1 MSEWMSSD
9 DQRNVLLKGMESRMA
24 VCEVLTEKLL
34 KEAKVQNKMVQHI
47 SDTIEDNS
55 KQIGTL
61 AQQIKE
67 LTEQMLN
74 ISKVIVQIATK
85 QVQKN
90 VVEK

>member
-24 VCEVLTEKLL
+24 VCEILTEKLL
-34 KEAKVQNKMVQHI
+34 NEAKVQNKLVQHI

-55 KQIGTL
+55 KQIRIL
-61 AQQIKE
+61 AQQIKD

-74 ISKVIVQIATK
+74 ISKIILQIAPN

>member
-34 KEAKVQNKMVQHI
+34 NEAKVQNKMVQHI

-55 KQIGTL
+55 KQIRTL
-61 AQQIKE
+61 TQQIKE

-74 ISKVIVQIATK
+74 ISKIIVQIATK

-90 VVEK
+90 VVQS

>member
-34 KEAKVQNKMVQHI
+34 NEAKVQNKMVQHI

-55 KQIGTL
+55 KQIRIL

-74 ISKVIVQIATK
+74 ISKIILQIATN

-90 VVEK
+90 VVE

>member
-34 KEAKVQNKMVQHI
+34 NEAKVQNKMVQHI

-55 KQIGTL
+55 KQIRIL

-74 ISKVIVQIATK
+74 ISKIILQIATK

-90 VVEK
+90 VVE

>member
-1 MSEWMSSD
+1 MSKWMSSD

-34 KEAKVQNKMVQHI
+34 NEAKFQNKLVQHI

-55 KQIGTL
+55 KQIRIL
-61 AQQIKE
+61 AQQIKD

-74 ISKVIVQIATK
+74 ISKIILQIATN

>member
-34 KEAKVQNKMVQHI
+34 NEAKVQNKLVQHI

-55 KQIGTL
+55 KQIPIL
-61 AQQIKE
+61 AQQIKD

-74 ISKVIVQIATK
+74 ISKIILQIATN

>member
-34 KEAKVQNKMVQHI
+34 NEAKVQNKMVQHI

-55 KQIGTL
+55 KQIRIL

-74 ISKVIVQIATK
+74 ISKIILQIATN
-85 QVQKN
+85 QVQKDSFFF
-90 VVEK
+90 